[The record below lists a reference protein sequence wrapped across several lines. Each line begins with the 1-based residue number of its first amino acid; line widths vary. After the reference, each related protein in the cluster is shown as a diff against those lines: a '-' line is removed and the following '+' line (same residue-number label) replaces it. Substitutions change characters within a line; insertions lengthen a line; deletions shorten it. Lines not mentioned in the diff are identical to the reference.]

1 LGPGRLKHNMCA
13 QGDPDHLIAEL
24 AARQHGPVAH
34 RQLRALGLANRAI
47 GYRLQV
53 GRLHPYF
60 PEVYFV
66 GHTAL
71 AREGRWMGAVLACGR
86 RAVLSH
92 WDAAAHWG
100 LMPSRGRLIHVSTP
114 SRSGRDPDRTR
125 IRLHRVGTLR
135 AWECALTEEIPT
147 TTVART
153 LLDLSPHLR
162 PRAMEDAIAHAN
174 RLDLFDLLAVRRC
187 LGEHPRQHGA
197 PALRR
202 LLDALEGVGTADV
215 RSILEVLL
223 LQLSD
228 DHHLPEPVANAQ
240 VIGFMVDFFW
250 PVKKLII
257 EADSYTYHSMPS
269 AFERD
274 RERDQQLTL
283 AGHTVVRFTYNQVTR
298 QRKAVVHRIRRLLTE
313 SGSP

>member
-1 LGPGRLKHNMCA
+1 MCA

-34 RQLRALGLANRAI
+34 RQLRALGLPNRAI
-47 GYRLQV
+47 GYRLKV
-53 GRLHPYF
+53 GRLHAYF
-60 PEVYFV
+60 PEVYLV

-71 AREGRWMGAVLACGR
+71 AREGRWMSAVLACGR

-100 LMPSRGRLIHVSTP
+100 LMPSRGHVIHVSTP
-114 SRSGRDPDRTR
+114 SRSGRDPARTR

-135 AWECALTEEIPT
+135 AWECAATEEIPT

-153 LLDLSPHLR
+153 LLDLAPHLR
-162 PRAMEDAIAHAN
+162 PRAMEDAIAQAN

-187 LGEHPRQHGA
+187 LDEHPRQHGA

-202 LLDALEGVGTADV
+202 LLDALEGRGAADL
-215 RSILEVLL
+215 RSTLEVLL

-228 DHHLPEPVANAQ
+228 DHNLPVPVANAQ
-240 VIGFMVDFFW
+240 VEGFMVDFYW
-250 PVKKLII
+250 PAAKLIV
-257 EADSYTYHSMPS
+257 EADSYTYHAMPS

-274 RERDQQLTL
+274 RERDQQLIL
-283 AGHTVVRFTYNQVTR
+283 AGYTVVRFTHHQVTR
-298 QRKAVVHRIRRLLTE
+298 KRKAVADRVLRLLTARR
-313 SGSP
+313 GSPGAQ